1 MHATAPPTRRTWPW
15 IVGAAILVGALII
28 AGAVY
33 YGSQAGTATPTAEP
47 TIPVTSST
55 PSPSTPPVEAEPTG
69 CLGGEARDAAM
80 VLAAQKAA
88 PQTTNG
94 AVDFA
99 ASFVRWI
106 QRFPY
111 PSADDAAAVGGS
123 AMARDSVMS
132 DLPGYLSGQ
141 PDLSGGVVGPGVAYY
156 MSTIPGVWN
165 VESAAGDRVEVSI
178 GTAFVIDGALSPTL
192 NSAITVVTVWEDGN
206 WKIFDADGNR
216 SPESLYSVGQPFTEG
231 C

>member
-15 IVGAAILVGALII
+15 IVGAAILIGALII

-33 YGSQAGTATPTAEP
+33 FGSQTAPATPTAEP
-47 TIPVTSST
+47 TTPAASST
-55 PSPSTPPVEAEPTG
+55 PAPSTTPIDAEPTG
-69 CLGGEARDAAM
+69 CLGGETRDAAM

-88 PQTTNG
+88 PHTTNG

-111 PSADDAAAVGGS
+111 PSADDTANVGVS
-123 AMARDSVMS
+123 AMAGDSVMS

-141 PDLSGGVVGPGVAYY
+141 PDLSGGVVGPGVSYY

-165 VESAAGDRVEVSI
+165 VESATDDRVEVSV

-216 SPESLYSVGQPFTEG
+216 SPESLYSVGRPFTEG

>member
-1 MHATAPPTRRTWPW
+1 VHATAPPTRRTWPW
-15 IVGAAILVGALII
+15 IVGAAILIGALII

-33 YGSQAGTATPTAEP
+33 YGIQAGTATPTAEP
-47 TIPVTSST
+47 TTPVASST
-55 PSPSTPPVEAEPTG
+55 PSPSTTPVNTEPTG

-88 PQTTNG
+88 PHTTNG

-111 PSADDAAAVGGS
+111 PSSDDAAAVGGS
-123 AMARDSVMS
+123 AMASDSVMG

-141 PDLSGGVVGPGVAYY
+141 PDLSGGVVGPRVTYY

-165 VESAAGDRVEVSI
+165 VESATSDRVEVSV

-192 NSAITVVTVWEDGN
+192 NSAITVVTVWEDGH

-216 SPESLYSVGQPFTEG
+216 SLESLYSVGRPFTEG